1 MDCPHCG
8 SSNVEQAAFC
18 SNCGKALSAQEG
30 APGEHFFPAGG
41 PFFPA
46 PPAPPPDVILPS
58 TLGQLLS
65 HTLGVYQ
72 KTFGPMLR
80 IVTPAQIPFLVAS
93 VVNGDTAMLAL
104 TLMGLFSLLLASAAV
119 AYAVVQFYLGRKV
132 SASGSYIGALNNGVS
147 LLVNALIFFG
157 VVFGGVMLSLLIVGI
172 PILVFV
178 VVAWFFYVQ
187 AVVIEG
193 RGPVEALRRSWELVR
208 GNWWRTFRLGLVF
221 LLLVLAGGFLLSL
234 PGWAVGRANTTLGD
248 LVMTLGGVFVAPI
261 GYIGATLIYLD
272 LRARK
277 EGLTLSRLASELD
290 GAPQGGPPAEGPRRP
305 L

>member
-8 SSNVEQAAFC
+8 SSNTEQAAFC
-18 SNCGKALSAQEG
+18 GNCGRALPAQGG
-30 APGEHFFPAGG
+30 APPEHLFPAGG

-46 PPAPPPDVILPS
+46 PPASPPDLILPS

-72 KTFGPMLR
+72 HTFGSMLR
-80 IVTPAQIPFLVAS
+80 IVIPAQIPFLVAS
-93 VVNGDTAMLAL
+93 VVNSDTAALAL

-119 AYAVVQFYLGRKV
+119 AYAVVQFYLGRRV

-157 VVFGGVMLSLLIVGI
+157 AVFGGVVLSLLIVGI
-172 PILVFV
+172 PILLFI

-193 RGPVEALRRSWELVR
+193 RGPIVALGRSWALVR

-221 LLLVLAGGFLLSL
+221 LLLVVAGGFLLSL
-234 PGWAVGRANTTLGD
+234 PGWAVGHANATLGD
-248 LVMTLGGVFVAPI
+248 ILRALGGVFVAPI
-261 GYIGATLIYLD
+261 GYIGATLIYFD

-277 EGLTLSRLASELD
+277 EGLTLSRLVLELG
-290 GAPQGGPPAEGPRRP
+290 GAPQGPPAEGPPRP